1 MPTVASRQFVI
12 SSFLKYIW
20 SFKKLFSKDQIEFS
34 KGQIHRFILSKQDCL
49 LRAHFHF
56 FLYICNGT
64 KNSKIMKKLIISLS
78 FFLTTGIALAQQ
90 EITADSIPPISMDGV
105 KDFGEFILDMGS
117 MIAVPS
123 AQLVSPQL
131 TYQLYSKDYQPAKDY
146 NELFRMNPNVTY
158 GRGTY
163 SLFSP
168 IYSGFGFMPTTL
180 QSATF
185 RLKNGLRITTYGEY
199 NADGYKVRNL
209 NALPWERNNFNGAFE
224 MKSENGNFGVRI
236 EVHQS
241 RHAPFVP

>member
-1 MPTVASRQFVI
+1 
-12 SSFLKYIW
+12 
-20 SFKKLFSKDQIEFS
+20 
-34 KGQIHRFILSKQDCL
+34 
-49 LRAHFHF
+49 
-56 FLYICNGT
+56 
-64 KNSKIMKKLIISLS
+64 MKKLIISLS
-78 FFLTTGIALAQQ
+78 LFLMAGTALAQQ

-105 KDFGEFILDMGS
+105 KDFDGSILDMGS
-117 MIAVPS
+117 MITLPS
-123 AQLVSPQL
+123 AQLVSPRL

-158 GRGTY
+158 GKGTY

-168 IYSGFGFMPTTL
+168 MYSGFGFMPTTL

-185 RLKNGLRITTYGEY
+185 KLKNGLRITTYGEY

-236 EVHQS
+236 EVHQG